1 MTIYC
6 GVDFHARQQS
16 ISYCD
21 ASDGELHYQEL
32 DHEGDDV
39 RAFYSRFTGE
49 VVVGLEASGRE
60 RLVRAITG
68 GARPSSLAWQ
78 RGREQL
84 FSLPMTP
91 AMSHQRESWLSL
103 LADLNSRVTR
113 VDEQPAVCISDGSFL

>member
-6 GVDFHARQQS
+6 GVDFHARQHS

-68 GARPSSLAWQ
+68 GARPSSPAWPGGGSRPPGQ
-78 RGREQL
+78 ATAEERPTRGRTH
-84 FSLPMTP
+84 PRP
-91 AMSHQRESWLSL
+91 
-103 LADLNSRVTR
+103 VTTR
-113 VDEQPAVCISDGSFL
+113 